1 MIVLDA
7 NVLIALLD
15 RRDALHIR
23 ASELVED
30 HAWDTFCTSAVT
42 FAETLVR
49 PSRLGLASAHEAY
62 LRSVGIRV
70 VPVSRAVARGVA
82 DLRAHERVGVPDATA
97 VVTTRHAEGTLA
109 TFDRRLGKLA
119 RKHGVDLAE
128 PYDDGGPWPF
138 PT

>member
-1 MIVLDA
+1 MLDA

-15 RRDALHIR
+15 RQDALHVR
-23 ASELVED
+23 AFDLVED
-30 HAWDTFCTSAVT
+30 HAWEAFCASAVT

-49 PSRLGLASAHEAY
+49 PSRLGLAYAHEAS
-62 LRSVGIRV
+62 LRSVGVRI
-70 VPVSRAVARGVA
+70 VPVSRAIARGVA
-82 DLRAHERVGVPDATA
+82 DLCAHERVGVPDATA
-97 VVTTRHAEGTLA
+97 VVTTQHAEGRLA

-119 RKHGVDLAE
+119 RRHGVDLAE

>member
-15 RRDALHIR
+15 RRDALHVQ
-23 ASELVED
+23 AFELVED
-30 HAWDTFCTSAVT
+30 HAWDMFCTSAVT

-49 PSRLGLASAHEAY
+49 PSRLGLASAHGAH

-82 DLRAHERVGVPDATA
+82 DLCAHERVGVPDAAA
-97 VVTTRHAEGTLA
+97 VVTTQHASGMLA

-119 RKHGVDLAE
+119 RKHGVELAE
-128 PYDDGGPWPF
+128 PVDDGGPWPF